1 MMSRLLII
9 EDDFRVRS
17 QLERGLRE
25 EGFEVTGVSSG
36 SEGELLLR
44 HGDYDLAVL
53 DWRLPDKSG
62 LEVCRE
68 IRRESVLTPVLMLTA
83 MEAVA
88 NRVEGLEAG
97 ADDYL
102 TKPFAFEE
110 LLARVKALLR
120 RATSPP
126 KPESGLWSNYGELKL
141 DARRHL
147 FMINDTPVALTKK
160 EFSLAEFF
168 LRHPEEVLSR
178 GEIARN
184 VWGISFDTNTNF
196 IDVYVAYLRQKIAA
210 HTPVEYIQSVRGIGY
225 VLRKS

>member
-1 MMSRLLII
+1 MNKLLIV
-9 EDDFRVRS
+9 EDDYRVRS

-25 EGFEVTGVSSG
+25 EGFEVTAVSSG
-36 SEGELLLR
+36 SEGELLLQ
-44 HGDYDLAVL
+44 HGDYDVMIL

-62 LEVCRE
+62 VDICRE
-68 IRRESVLTPVLMLTA
+68 SRRQGVRTAIMMLTA

-88 NRVEGLEAG
+88 QRVEGLEAG

-110 LLARVKALLR
+110 LLARVRALLR
-120 RATSPP
+120 R
-126 KPESGLWSNYGELKL
+126 SGNLAKTENAAWLAYGELKL

-147 FMINDTPVALTKK
+147 FLINDTPLALTKK

-168 LRHPEEVLSR
+168 LRHPEEALSR
-178 GEIARN
+178 AEIARN
-184 VWGISFDTNTNF
+184 VWEIYFDTNTNF
-196 IDVYVAYLRQKIAA
+196 IDVYVAYLRQKIAK
-210 HTPVEYIQSVRGIGY
+210 HTPAEYLHSVRGIGY

>member
-62 LEVCRE
+62 LEVCRD

-110 LLARVKALLR
+110 LLARV
-120 RATSPP
+120 RA
-126 KPESGLWSNYGELKL
+126 
-141 DARRHL
+141 
-147 FMINDTPVALTKK
+147 
-160 EFSLAEFF
+160 
-168 LRHPEEVLSR
+168 
-178 GEIARN
+178 
-184 VWGISFDTNTNF
+184 
-196 IDVYVAYLRQKIAA
+196 
-210 HTPVEYIQSVRGIGY
+210 
-225 VLRKS
+225 